1 MEIQKVLDF
10 KGLRLELLQADVDKE
25 DFPRERFTAIL
36 RIKNVSESK
45 KKIAIK
51 EDGTKYIS
59 RISGLEYAY
68 QIIPYQFALSDGTFI
83 I

>member
-1 MEIQKVLDF
+1 MQKELDF
-10 KGLRLELLQADVDKE
+10 KGLHLELLQADVDKE
-25 DFPRERFTAIL
+25 DFPRERFRAIL

-59 RISGLEYAY
+59 KKNWFGIC
-68 QIIPYQFALSDGTFI
+68 LSDYSI
-83 I
+83 SVCAK